1 MKNSSSAA
9 SIDPSALD
17 LLSSFLD
24 QEDLQAIE
32 LRTQLRDLRASSRVA
47 IETWWQLLEAIHAL
61 CPRDDLGPKIGQCLQ
76 PHHAGV
82 LGYLGIYSTTLGQ
95 ALMRFHRFQP
105 LLHNL
110 VPTIFRAEASVVIV
124 GWSIERRST
133 QLSDDV
139 FFSGLMRF
147 ISLLTGR
154 NDIKPILMKSP
165 NSPPANRALY
175 EHFYGCPVEF
185 LASVSELHFPAHF
198 MTLPVNTQD
207 PYLSGL
213 LERQAE
219 AMLQA
224 LPKLDP
230 LLSDVQQA
238 ILGIMQDGAP
248 TMAQV
253 AMRIG
258 LAERSLYRALEARGM
273 GFKTL
278 VNSLRFELAKDYLCD
293 SDLSLP
299 EISLLLGFA
308 DQSVFT
314 RAFRQWSGTT
324 PLKWRKAN

>member
-24 QEDLQAIE
+24 QEDLQAVD
-32 LRTQLRDLRASSRVA
+32 LRTQLRELRTSSRVA

-61 CPRDDLGPKIGQCLQ
+61 CPRDDLGLKIGQCLQ

-110 VPTIFRAEASVVIV
+110 VPTVFRAEAGVVIV

-165 NSPPANRALY
+165 NSPPAHRALY
-175 EHFYGCPVEF
+175 ERFYGCPV
-185 LASVSELHFPAHF
+185 ASCRLSTTGLYELICCVIPNSAFA
-198 MTLPVNTQD
+198 T
-207 PYLSGL
+207 SGSKV
-213 LERQAE
+213 
-219 AMLQA
+219 
-224 LPKLDP
+224 PNK
-230 LLSDVQQA
+230 
-238 ILGIMQDGAP
+238 
-248 TMAQV
+248 
-253 AMRIG
+253 
-258 LAERSLYRALEARGM
+258 RS
-273 GFKTL
+273 KI
-278 VNSLRFELAKDYLCD
+278 
-293 SDLSLP
+293 
-299 EISLLLGFA
+299 IS
-308 DQSVFT
+308 V
-314 RAFRQWSGTT
+314 
-324 PLKWRKAN
+324 PP